1 MDPGFGQW
9 RTKFLSPFL
18 LDCCHQTR
26 AWSLAQPPNL
36 GRIGRQRIEFD
47 CVATGLVAWCCRLLP
62 IFFVFL
68 FVNDGL
74 WTVRRSYH
82 EMQQGRLYRRTMSSK
97 DLANQQTHDGLA
109 MHGQVGTIT
118 INPSALGWI
127 KNLQSMPLLTQ
138 EGFQHKQT

>member
-1 MDPGFGQW
+1 MQTSHLIYLPERGAPMW
-9 RTKFLSPFL
+9 K
-18 LDCCHQTR
+18 LDHER
-26 AWSLAQPPNL
+26 LA
-36 GRIGRQRIEFD
+36 
-47 CVATGLVAWCCRLLP
+47 
-62 IFFVFL
+62 
-68 FVNDGL
+68 
-74 WTVRRSYH
+74 
-82 EMQQGRLYRRTMSSK
+82 SK